1 MFKGRMTKADVY
13 QYETNPEHYLAQRRA
28 IRNRN
33 IEEVV
38 GCIAL
43 VEILFAT
50 FTFWMVA
57 EGIW

>member
-1 MFKGRMTKADVY
+1 MNKRELSDIY
-13 QYETNPEHYLAQRRA
+13 QNEANPEHYLAQRKE
-28 IRNRN
+28 IRRRN

-43 VEILFAT
+43 VAILFAT